1 MGPGRF
7 VDSQGLFSAPEFAS
21 AVAWSEDNVLACA
34 QGSSVSLLHPGA
46 LDGPRAYTSPIQPGE
61 WSLDQGPH
69 APPGTLAQDLAAI
82 RAQAYASQWPA
93 LARSPSVRSV
103 AWSGRGLAPQGG
115 CALCVVTCDHQVK
128 VFFPPVHHT
137 SEWSDCRDLTGDIVE
152 ASQRVAPDTEQ
163 EWRPLQGGLVDSQ
176 SAPGQRS
183 AAHGGGPPAAGNS
196 PGAGDQEV
204 EVLRLRGGA
213 RPEAGTDP
221 SPDAKP
227 GVPAAKR
234 PRKAP
239 HPSRAA
245 GSDEGAAGAK
255 SPESRTAGAA
265 QGPSRGGPLVP
276 PSAASAALLAA
287 AAAAAPGLPAK
298 EARAALLD
306 AAVRA
311 FLAQR
316 GELPA
321 PERPRYPTP
330 SSHLKGADLGLL
342 NGLPAVNV
350 SSGVLA
356 ARRSIIV
363 AAVRRFLALRKELPA
378 SQRPSYA
385 SRREHLRAADV
396 RLAGRVTAEF
406 ATAFPRLL
414 QQLGYDAGLF
424 ASVWLNRLR
433 RGWDRVDGTLEAG
446 LGVLEGPVPGGG
458 AKSPASE
465 GAWAGEGPALA
476 MRDAGW
482 DWLAVGARGGRVW
495 LWKARPSER
504 GPSLDATAAACPGE
518 AGASLRLVR
527 GLALGA
533 SWVTALAF
541 LPRGGE
547 GAHGAAG
554 PGSSQTLAAG
564 MSCGRVRLLTLDGDG
579 GLLAQRCVLPPDLSP
594 VTCLAAAAGCVA
606 AGKADGRL
614 HVWAAPLREAVACGS
629 QGAVQGPGDD
639 AVEDLRASTVRDT
652 VGCPAAAHGHRLAT
666 GVAWGHRGMDPG
678 ALPLLVSA
686 GLGGELCAW
695 RVERGV
701 HELTLAPAPAPSPA
715 GRAKDAGQLQV
726 HQRVVQSVVRLYCLP
741 DPDQRGLQQAARAWV
756 AQGAGAGGVT
766 PLPSALWDVLCAL
779 RQPTETDGEDP
790 PARLLSWLEP
800 GAGAAAMELDLLL
813 RRARGTLTAALA
825 GDGRG
830 ATPNCPVED
839 EATEAVLGR
848 VAAWVLASAGE
859 SGVDEELLGLAAAVP
874 QRNELDAS
882 APLAGGMEG
891 ATTALKTLKDGSTV
905 VVARCPLT
913 LLPLETSRTW
923 QCCVCERRYARWEA
937 SGCVLCAG
945 ALGPLRGSLCLNVP
959 CL

>member
-342 NGLPAVNV
+342 NGVLARLADTHGTALGHAGLTRAALALELRRALRLAWDRVRDRPRRAGVEGGPEEGGGDGGGVSTAASVDGSPQESTAPQGGARSRVRGGRGSHRTYEAEASSSSGEDPPSSPSSDGGPPSPSPSTSSLDSEAGGPRGRRAAARRGRSAGAAGRGIGAAPPSPATPGDYVVPAGFTWRQLPAVNV

-482 DWLAVGARGGRVW
+482 ESGRREREGTPGSGAD
-495 LWKARPSER
+495 E
-504 GPSLDATAAACPGE
+504 
-518 AGASLRLVR
+518 GAS
-527 GLALGA
+527 
-533 SWVTALAF
+533 
-541 LPRGGE
+541 
-547 GAHGAAG
+547 AG
-554 PGSSQTLAAG
+554 S
-564 MSCGRVRLLTLDGDG
+564 
-579 GLLAQRCVLPPDLSP
+579 
-594 VTCLAAAAGCVA
+594 
-606 AGKADGRL
+606 
-614 HVWAAPLREAVACGS
+614 
-629 QGAVQGPGDD
+629 
-639 AVEDLRASTVRDT
+639 
-652 VGCPAAAHGHRLAT
+652 
-666 GVAWGHRGMDPG
+666 
-678 ALPLLVSA
+678 
-686 GLGGELCAW
+686 
-695 RVERGV
+695 
-701 HELTLAPAPAPSPA
+701 
-715 GRAKDAGQLQV
+715 
-726 HQRVVQSVVRLYCLP
+726 
-741 DPDQRGLQQAARAWV
+741 
-756 AQGAGAGGVT
+756 
-766 PLPSALWDVLCAL
+766 
-779 RQPTETDGEDP
+779 
-790 PARLLSWLEP
+790 
-800 GAGAAAMELDLLL
+800 
-813 RRARGTLTAALA
+813 RRARRL
-825 GDGRG
+825 DR
-830 ATPNCPVED
+830 
-839 EATEAVLGR
+839 EAWDDDLSDVGWR
-848 VAAWVLASAGE
+848 
-859 SGVDEELLGLAAAVP
+859 
-874 QRNELDAS
+874 
-882 APLAGGMEG
+882 
-891 ATTALKTLKDGSTV
+891 
-905 VVARCPLT
+905 
-913 LLPLETSRTW
+913 W
-923 QCCVCERRYARWEA
+923 QCGEGW
-937 SGCVLCAG
+937 
-945 ALGPLRGSLCLNVP
+945 
-959 CL
+959 